1 MTINE
6 AAMKL
11 AEHLGDPEV
20 FIISHDGK
28 VITVVVNFVYR
39 YKDVKDLNGMWE
51 GYPVSTGRISC
62 W

>member
-1 MTINE
+1 
-6 AAMKL
+6 MKL